1 MSNKLSWRDALKQ
14 FNDDRIKE
22 GGKYSIPKKG
32 TPEYASV
39 RKLMGDDIDAVE
51 LKPNQTITGQDP
63 PAPVKQSR
71 AKSRTPPKEKPA
83 DAPNKEKPQW
93 VDEPK
98 PVAKMADE
106 APVTQSRAKSRTPPK
121 EKPADVSKDKPLW
134 VDEPKPV
141 PKNPKEKEQPPTKM
155 ADEAPV
161 AAGLKNKKSKKK
173 SVATQTS
180 APEPSSPKSEDSIV
194 KLK

>member
-1 MSNKLSWRDALKQ
+1 M
-14 FNDDRIKE
+14 
-22 GGKYSIPKKG
+22 
-32 TPEYASV
+32 
-39 RKLMGDDIDAVE
+39 MGDDADAVE

-63 PAPVKQSR
+63 PAPEKPKNVREPS
-71 AKSRTPPKEKPA
+71 KSRTPPKQKPA
-83 DAPNKEKPQW
+83 DASLP
-93 VDEPK
+93 
-98 PVAKMADE
+98 
-106 APVTQSRAKSRTPPK
+106 
-121 EKPADVSKDKPLW
+121 SKDKPLW

-141 PKNPKEKEQPPTKM
+141 PKHPKEKELPPTKM

-180 APEPSSPKSEDSIV
+180 APEPSSPKSEDFIV

>member
-1 MSNKLSWRDALKQ
+1 MSTKLSWRDALKQ

-32 TPEYASV
+32 TPEYAAV
-39 RKLMGDDIDAVE
+39 RKLMGDDMEAVE

-63 PAPVKQSR
+63 PPAPVKQTR

-98 PVAKMADE
+98 PVAKVVDE
-106 APVTQSRAKSRTPPK
+106 AA
-121 EKPADVSKDKPLW
+121 VS
-134 VDEPKPV
+134 
-141 PKNPKEKEQPPTKM
+141 T
-155 ADEAPV
+155 
-161 AAGLKNKKSKKK
+161 GLKNKKAKKK

-180 APEPSSPKSEDSIV
+180 APEPSSPKSDDFV
-194 KLK
+194 LKLK

>member
-39 RKLMGDDIDAVE
+39 RKLMGEDIDAVE
-51 LKPNQTITGQDP
+51 LKPNQTVTGQDP

-83 DAPNKEKPQW
+83 ETSKDKPPQ
-93 VDEPK
+93 VNEPK
-98 PVAKMADE
+98 PVAKVADE
-106 APVTQSRAKSRTPPK
+106 APVT
-121 EKPADVSKDKPLW
+121 
-134 VDEPKPV
+134 
-141 PKNPKEKEQPPTKM
+141 
-155 ADEAPV
+155 
-161 AAGLKNKKSKKK
+161 AGLKNKKSKKK

-180 APEPSSPKSEDSIV
+180 APEPSSPKSEDFIV

>member
-22 GGKYSIPKKG
+22 GGKYTIPKKG

-63 PAPVKQSR
+63 PVPVKQSR

-83 DAPNKEKPQW
+83 DISKDKPPQ

-98 PVAKMADE
+98 
-106 APVTQSRAKSRTPPK
+106 T
-121 EKPADVSKDKPLW
+121 
-134 VDEPKPV
+134 V
-141 PKNPKEKEQPPTKM
+141 PKV

-161 AAGLKNKKSKKK
+161 AAALKNKKSKKK

-180 APEPSSPKSEDSIV
+180 TQEPSSPKSEEFV
-194 KLK
+194 LKLK

>member
-14 FNDDRIKE
+14 FNDDRIKD

-71 AKSRTPPKEKPA
+71 AKSRTPPKEKPT
-83 DAPNKEKPQW
+83 DISKDKPPQ

-98 PVAKMADE
+98 
-106 APVTQSRAKSRTPPK
+106 T
-121 EKPADVSKDKPLW
+121 
-134 VDEPKPV
+134 V
-141 PKNPKEKEQPPTKM
+141 PKV

-173 SVATQTS
+173 SVATQTL
-180 APEPSSPKSEDSIV
+180 APEPSSPKSEDFIV

>member
-39 RKLMGDDIDAVE
+39 KRLQGEDIDAVE
-51 LKPNQTITGQDP
+51 LKPNQTVTGQDP
-63 PAPVKQSR
+63 PAPLKQSR
-71 AKSRTPPKEKPA
+71 AKSRTPPKQKPDDNPTKA
-83 DAPNKEKPQW
+83 
-93 VDEPK
+93 
-98 PVAKMADE
+98 
-106 APVTQSRAKSRTPPK
+106 
-121 EKPADVSKDKPLW
+121 
-134 VDEPKPV
+134 DEPKPV
-141 PKNPKEKEQPPTKM
+141 PKV

-161 AAGLKNKKSKKK
+161 TAGLKNKKSKKK

-180 APEPSSPKSEDSIV
+180 APEPSSPQSEDFIV

>member
-39 RKLMGDDIDAVE
+39 RKLMGDDMDAVE

-83 DAPNKEKPQW
+83 DVSTKEKPQ
-93 VDEPK
+93 
-98 PVAKMADE
+98 
-106 APVTQSRAKSRTPPK
+106 
-121 EKPADVSKDKPLW
+121 W

-155 ADEAPV
+155 VDESPV
-161 AAGLKNKKSKKK
+161 TAGLKNKKSKKK

-180 APEPSSPKSEDSIV
+180 APEPSSPKSEDFIV

>member
-1 MSNKLSWRDALKQ
+1 MYSKNNMSTKLSWRDALKQ

-22 GGKYSIPKKG
+22 GGKYSILKKG
-32 TPEYASV
+32 TPEYATV

-63 PAPVKQSR
+63 PAPVKQTR

-98 PVAKMADE
+98 PV
-106 APVTQSRAKSRTPPK
+106 
-121 EKPADVSKDKPLW
+121 
-134 VDEPKPV
+134 

-155 ADEAPV
+155 ADEASV
-161 AAGLKNKKSKKK
+161 TAGLKIESQRKN
-173 SVATQTS
+173 
-180 APEPSSPKSEDSIV
+180 PSQLRPQHQSPLVQSQRILLLS
-194 KLK
+194 